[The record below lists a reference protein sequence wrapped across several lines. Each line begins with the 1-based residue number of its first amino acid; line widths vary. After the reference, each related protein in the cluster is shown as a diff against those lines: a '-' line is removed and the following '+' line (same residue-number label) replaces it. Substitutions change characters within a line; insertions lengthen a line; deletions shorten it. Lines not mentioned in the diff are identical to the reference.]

1 MLPLLYYDQP
11 ELRKKSLPLEE
22 ITEEIVQFANEMIVT
37 MIHFNGVGLAAP
49 QVDRLIRLIV
59 IRDEFV
65 DEEEQYHLGEPE
77 VLINPVLSRPSKQT
91 EQMLEGCLSIPGV
104 HAEVVRPL
112 SIHVRYQTLDRRTVE
127 EDVVGFRARVI
138 MHEND
143 HLNGNL
149 YIDRLSSQERKK
161 IEPLLRVIKEKHHSI

>member
-1 MLPLLYYDQP
+1 
-11 ELRKKSLPLEE
+11 
-22 ITEEIVQFANEMIVT
+22 
-37 MIHFNGVGLAAP
+37 
-49 QVDRLIRLIV
+49 
-59 IRDEFV
+59 
-65 DEEEQYHLGEPE
+65 
-77 VLINPVLSRPSKQT
+77 
-91 EQMLEGCLSIPGV
+91 MLEGCLSIPGV